1 MGNIQC
7 NSDKI
12 KITFDMLEQFFKGN
26 NSEFETRI
34 NFDYFSIKNLNNI
47 NNCNITN
54 YIPIEKKKENF
65 IKWIKLIGQSSFEE
79 IKKSKNI
86 EYQIES
92 KLSKLYRDKNKK
104 FIEYFLNGPP
114 ESIRPIIWIILS
126 NKIPLERDDKYY
138 KDLLNNKIEK
148 NILEQIDK
156 DINKINIILDKFD
169 LKITRKKFDGF
180 IIKVLLILKFS
191 INNLDEFFE

>member
-79 IKKSKNI
+79 IKKSKN
-86 EYQIES
+86 
-92 KLSKLYRDKNKK
+92 
-104 FIEYFLNGPP
+104 
-114 ESIRPIIWIILS
+114 
-126 NKIPLERDDKYY
+126 
-138 KDLLNNKIEK
+138 
-148 NILEQIDK
+148 
-156 DINKINIILDKFD
+156 
-169 LKITRKKFDGF
+169 
-180 IIKVLLILKFS
+180 
-191 INNLDEFFE
+191 